1 MRDYL
6 KMVLW
11 SVLVTVVTIT
21 AMLVACEKF
30 NKAGIGI
37 TYGQL
42 FIVLVFV
49 QFIATFFLVGRTK
62 L

>member
-1 MRDYL
+1 MKDYL

-11 SVLVTVVTIT
+11 SVLVTVISMTV
-21 AMLVACEKF
+21 LLLACEKF
-30 NKAGIGI
+30 NKSGIGI

-42 FIVLVFV
+42 FVGLVFV
-49 QFIATFFLVGRTK
+49 QFVATFFLVGRTR